1 MAIIESVTLNF
12 TDLTG
17 LKTGCTTLGSNK
29 FWKGWVEDLGG
40 DSANFECRWGP
51 TGEAGSDKG
60 SVRGTSVAAAS
71 AQLRKKVAEKEKK
84 GYTRLDTRS
93 DDEEIKKAAA
103 KGVNLTNAPVA
114 PVVAPAVGHTFHPEV
129 GRLLGII
136 YGSTS
141 NVIRAGL
148 SAQAGA
154 TESNPIGNLSDRQ
167 LDLGGAILDEIGA
180 FLDREIGTETP
191 GNKNQT
197 LPLRRD
203 GTPDKD
209 IINLTNRFMS
219 NVPREISR
227 SQRGAANLHQIIISS
242 WERLE
247 AQRTFLQLLRDA
259 HISKGTFA
267 AAAAATT
274 TGGKEQVWY
283 DGLQAM
289 IELCETG
296 SADFRKVVEIFT
308 TAQSKKNSNWW
319 RGSQPSVRV
328 ARVFKFT
335 RNGTEARF
343 NTYAETITRKPG
355 AVGKIMA
362 WHGTRTENLLGI
374 GKAGLLMP
382 ENLPRG
388 GGRVRT
394 WDLPRAELSPCGD
407 PGGWWNADRWA
418 ERGLQEPELH
428 EPVGSC
434 IWFGGRSVSIH
445 VPARRGSRAPGC
457 ANGGLL
463 GQAAPGWVAHQGLHL
478 RVRRKEPGWFRP
490 RRDRL
495 LRSRRPN
502 LPLFARDRNLL
513 MGTDPTNVGEEVI
526 HG

>member
-1 MAIIESVTLNF
+1 MATIVESVTLNF

-17 LKTGCTTLGSNK
+17 DKTGCTTLGSNK
-29 FWKGWVEDLGG
+29 FWKGWVEDTGAG
-40 DSANFECRWGP
+40 CGNFECRWGP

-60 SVRGTSVAAAS
+60 SVRGTSLNAALD
-71 AQLRKKVAEKEKK
+71 QLHKKVREKEKK

-103 KGVNLTNAPVA
+103 KGVNITNAPVA
-114 PVVAPAVGHTFHPEV
+114 PVVTAAPTSTIDPEV

-141 NVIRAGL
+141 SVVRAGL

-167 LDLGGAILDEIGA
+167 LDLGGSILDEIGVLLERRLGA
-180 FLDREIGTETP
+180 ETP
-191 GNKNQT
+191 TNKSDT
-197 LPLRRD
+197 LPLRSD
-203 GTPDKD
+203 GVPEKD
-209 IINLTNRFMS
+209 IIELTNRFMS

-227 SQRGAANLHQIIISS
+227 DQRGAGNLHKLVLSS
-242 WERLE
+242 YARLE
-247 AQRTFLQLLRDA
+247 EQRTFLQLLRDA

-283 DGLQAM
+283 DGLQAI
-289 IELCETG
+289 IEACDRG
-296 SADFRKVVEIFT
+296 SADFRRVVEIFG

-335 RNGTEARF
+335 RNGSEARF
-343 NTYAETITRKPG
+343 NAYADTVLHKPG

-374 GKAGLLMP
+374 GKSGLLMP

-388 GGRVRT
+388 VQIAGKAFGMGLYHAPAWNATGHKTVGGLPTDGTNGAFKSLNYTSATGAYYGSGNTSKNAFMFLQDVALGLAEVRT
-394 WDLPRAELSPCGD
+394 SACFNQHRPSGYPKNDFIFACGSKNQGGFVHDELVTFSQD
-407 PGGWWNADRWA
+407 A
-418 ERGLQEPELH
+418 QM
-428 EPVGSC
+428 
-434 IWFGGRSVSIH
+434 
-445 VPARRGSRAPGC
+445 
-457 ANGGLL
+457 
-463 GQAAPGWVAHQGLHL
+463 
-478 RVRRKEPGWFRP
+478 FRY
-490 RRDRL
+490 L
-495 LRSRRPN
+495 
-502 LPLFARDRNLL
+502 
-513 MGTDPTNVGEEVI
+513 VEIEVI
-526 HG
+526 